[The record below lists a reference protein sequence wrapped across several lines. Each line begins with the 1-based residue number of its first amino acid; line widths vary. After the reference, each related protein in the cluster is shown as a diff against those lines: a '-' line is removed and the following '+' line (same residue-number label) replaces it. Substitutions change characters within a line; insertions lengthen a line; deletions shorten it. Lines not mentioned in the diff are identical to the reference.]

1 MPILATINLKK
12 LVVEF
17 KPASNAGSADSQ
29 VKPLEKLLTKQ
40 LHIPVKV
47 VMQTGGNSLESIQK
61 KRKISTNS

>member
-1 MPILATINLKK
+1 MVKKSADTGNYQPKK

-47 VMQTGGNSLESIQK
+47 VMQTGGNSLESI
-61 KRKISTNS
+61 